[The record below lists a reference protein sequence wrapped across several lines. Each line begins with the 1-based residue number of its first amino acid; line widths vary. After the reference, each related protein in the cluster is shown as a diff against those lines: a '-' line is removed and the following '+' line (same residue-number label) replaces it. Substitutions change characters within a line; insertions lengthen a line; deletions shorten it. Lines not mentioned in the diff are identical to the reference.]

1 MRHYSVTNKCST
13 EELTFSPSKRVIP
26 HGYCIKDDLDWRPHN
41 VALNPI
47 YSDYGL
53 DWSSKL
59 RHIEAYKDEERSDE
73 NIWPELSSHLKTF
86 PELNTHGLSPEWL
99 VYTNG
104 YSTGKKCLFNGVHQ
118 RSVYCGKEY
127 TFDCYF
133 THKRRGDDIEQN
145 NGIVNPM
152 RPGDKPYGAVE
163 YSSDFYKIDSA
174 VPKVQ
179 FGLITHIP
187 KRIEVP
193 RIPVDSTMIK
203 STETEANKVLASIRK
218 EISDLDDWKPAPTL
232 TETIS
237 SVKFS
242 RK

>member
-26 HGYCIKDDLDWRPHN
+26 HGYCKKDDLDWRPHN

-86 PELNTHGLSPEWL
+86 PESNTHGLSPEWL

-104 YSTGKKCLFNGVHQ
+104 YSTG
-118 RSVYCGKEY
+118 RSVYSMECTNVVFIVARNIPSTVILRIKE
-127 TFDCYF
+127 
-133 THKRRGDDIEQN
+133 E
-145 NGIVNPM
+145 
-152 RPGDKPYGAVE
+152 
-163 YSSDFYKIDSA
+163 
-174 VPKVQ
+174 
-179 FGLITHIP
+179 
-187 KRIEVP
+187 
-193 RIPVDSTMIK
+193 
-203 STETEANKVLASIRK
+203 
-218 EISDLDDWKPAPTL
+218 
-232 TETIS
+232 
-237 SVKFS
+237 
-242 RK
+242 